1 MHTRVRIVLW
11 SAVSIAESEQ
21 FAGLV
26 AVVVVVVV
34 VMGEGR
40 ASVVEGGKYAAKSPA
55 RSSLSASASGAT
67 SSLQRGRRCT
77 RGTDTAALS
86 WTWVG

>member
-26 AVVVVVVV
+26 AVMVVV

>member
-26 AVVVVVVV
+26 AVMVVV

-77 RGTDTAALS
+77 HGTDTAALS

>member
-11 SAVSIAESEQ
+11 SAVSISESEQ

-26 AVVVVVVV
+26 AVAVVV